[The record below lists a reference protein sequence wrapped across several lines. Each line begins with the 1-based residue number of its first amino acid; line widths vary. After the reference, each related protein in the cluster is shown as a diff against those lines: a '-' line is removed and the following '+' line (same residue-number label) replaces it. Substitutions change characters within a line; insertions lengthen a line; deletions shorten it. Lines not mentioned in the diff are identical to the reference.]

1 MRINFS
7 NAPAPPFPSSVYC
20 SMKWLH
26 PKRPLQCGATWR
38 SSWLAPRACS
48 RNQTYCGLCWVAC
61 RLRTCRCV
69 CVSVCVRACVH
80 VYVRVHACVCVCV
93 WAHVCA
99 YVSQIDSLLSCLLG
113 EPFLAFCWLLYVRVQ
128 RTLQLCR
135 MQLFGKCRCMYVC
148 FCVPRH
154 SV

>member
-1 MRINFS
+1 MRGYLEEFM
-7 NAPAPPFPSSVYC
+7 ARPACVFQKPDVLRAVLGCLPFED
-20 SMKWLH
+20 
-26 PKRPLQCGATWR
+26 LQ
-38 SSWLAPRACS
+38 
-48 RNQTYCGLCWVAC
+48 V
-61 RLRTCRCV
+61 CV

-99 YVSQIDSLLSCLLG
+99 CVSQIDSLLSCLLG